1 MCHVTKVGFAHD
13 GDGDS
18 DFGEEGRVGD
28 LFDTPFVVKIM
39 KDGGFVSAAGD
50 VTDSACDGCPGV
62 DRASSWLTG
71 YPVGLDAVFVMIFLI
86 SEDYRDHVGKS

>member
-1 MCHVTKVGFAHD
+1 MARGLVDRPWCCDDICHVTKVGFAND

-39 KDGGFVSAAGD
+39 KDGGFVGAVGD
-50 VTDSACDGCPGV
+50 VTDSA
-62 DRASSWLTG
+62 RS
-71 YPVGLDAVFVMIFLI
+71 LI
-86 SEDYRDHVGKS
+86 HI